1 MVGNVI
7 VYLNY
12 MVIILYVGFYEKYM
26 WEYGIDNRD
35 IMLFVIL

>member
-12 MVIILYVGFYEKYM
+12 MVIILYVGFYVYEKYM
-26 WEYGIDNRD
+26 WKYGIDN
-35 IMLFVIL
+35 